1 MKTKNG
7 LIKILPAFL
16 LILTVVFL
24 TGCADKNKP
33 FNGNFSAYF
42 TYGDII
48 DSRQRETYLSDGREA
63 LTKVEIT
70 QYLDFSE
77 DGTFRYYFDEEAM
90 RAGMDRAVEG
100 SMEAYLVGKWTE
112 EGVTEEEFD
121 DVARGAG
128 FEDFD
133 DLLAHAK
140 DDAKKAM
147 AEVSLNSD
155 LKGTYEVTEE
165 EYILHFENGSDGSAK
180 RIDGNVLIN
189 MGNKEVLFTPR
200 Q

>member
-24 TGCADKNKP
+24 TGCAGNNKP
-33 FNGNFSAYF
+33 FNGNFLAFF

-48 DSRQRETYLSDGREA
+48 DSEQKELYLNDGRKA
-63 LTKVEIT
+63 LADVEIT

-77 DGTFRYYFDEEAM
+77 DGTFRYYFDEDIV
-90 RAGMDRAVEG
+90 RAEMDRAVEECMG
-100 SMEAYLVGKWTE
+100 TYLTGKWTE
-112 EGVTEEEFD
+112 EGVTEDEFD

-133 DLLAHAK
+133 DLLAHAI

-155 LKGTYEVTEE
+155 LKGTYEVTKE
-165 EYILHFENGSDGSAK
+165 EYILHFEDGTVYPAK
-180 RIDGNVLIN
+180 RTDRYFSIIIGD
-189 MGNKEVLFTPR
+189 KEVIFTERP
-200 Q
+200 